1 MAYLKEI
8 LSLNLKDFGGANF
21 PVGIVLFFTFIG
33 LMIAVIVVQH
43 ANRVLYR
50 AVKALHRHKVTS
62 EDTAKTLEALGL
74 GDNRALI
81 RAAEAKSPLL
91 MRYLCAAKEDAA
103 KAADGGEQDAK
114 NNEKAE
120 AKSTRYYL
128 KPAMEDR
135 AAEILSGGEPT
146 ALHSVLYCALFVIIY
161 LFVASILPLALSII
175 L

>member
-8 LSLNLKDFGGANF
+8 LRLNLKDFGGANF

-50 AVKALHRHKVTS
+50 AVKALHRHKATS

-103 KAADGGEQDAK
+103 KAADGEQDAK